1 MLPERFVFFQ
11 RMSAD
16 VNAKHLFFKSQK
28 LLLVIFSDLRQLN
41 LILALILLAHQIE
54 QCHLPCH
61 TALLFMCDA
70 VHNVCID
77 HHKLLSCPTQAV
89 KSSGF
94 DEILYRPLIR
104 FFPGQTLNK
113 ILQAAV

>member
-1 MLPERFVFFQ
+1 
-11 RMSAD
+11 
-16 VNAKHLFFKSQK
+16 
-28 LLLVIFSDLRQLN
+28 
-41 LILALILLAHQIE
+41 
-54 QCHLPCH
+54 
-61 TALLFMCDA
+61 MCDA